1 MKKVIV
7 VTLVAVGCTGCSGVG
22 MGQMFSGENGSFIVA
37 GDEKGG
43 RALFD
48 GLNGLVITGKA
59 PDVGDNA
66 HSELRRHQNQT
77 RALKIKVGGQQK

>member
-1 MKKVIV
+1 MQRLIMV
-7 VTLVAVGCTGCSGVG
+7 VTMSSFVGCSGVG